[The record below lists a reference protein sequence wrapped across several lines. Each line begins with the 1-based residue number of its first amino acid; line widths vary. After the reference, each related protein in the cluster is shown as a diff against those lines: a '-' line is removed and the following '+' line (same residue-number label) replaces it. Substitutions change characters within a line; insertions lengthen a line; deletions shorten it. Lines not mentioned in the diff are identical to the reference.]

1 MKRLCVFFF
10 SAAIVLS
17 LTCCTIK
24 SVDYLR
30 TAKKATEGKE
40 WINLTLSKDIYIGNE
55 YKRTDPYQV
64 YIHNDEN
71 NPFYVLY
78 NTGAMCYTKVGKTEL
93 LIADNRNRELSIF
106 LKDNNEDVFRQ
117 FVYETEQTVLNYLP
131 FYFVGLPNKMW
142 RDYTPMVDY
151 INDTVANA
159 MNCKEYVYSRNYKEF
174 NNETGEFDVS
184 LRKECHSWINIE
196 SHTLDS
202 VAVFTIYDE
211 EAPTRRY
218 SDYFYVQSVDNE
230 DKKTFFDSVFNFDN
244 PSYIGYTRHTESFLP
259 FSRTMGNAKDL
270 NSNNLQ
276 FPLVSLS
283 TGDTTSLANE
293 EGWLLLDMWRFGCPG
308 CDLGFRNLANEKDS
322 LGYRILEH
330 EGVKILS
337 VNTNS
342 DNIELLSEYAEAFR
356 CADIIYHGKGLQ
368 TELYVN
374 AFPSYFLISPDKQ
387 IIWRGNELGN
397 YSELLK
403 AKEEYDKTRITN

>member
-1 MKRLCVFFF
+1 M
-10 SAAIVLS
+10 
-17 LTCCTIK
+17 
-24 SVDYLR
+24 
-30 TAKKATEGKE
+30 
-40 WINLTLSKDIYIGNE
+40 
-55 YKRTDPYQV
+55 
-64 YIHNDEN
+64 
-71 NPFYVLY
+71 LY
-78 NTGAMCYTKVGKTEL
+78 ESRK
-93 LIADNRNRELSIF
+93 NRELTSISRQ
-106 LKDNNEDVFRQ
+106 NNEDLFKQ
-117 FVYETEQTVLNYLP
+117 FAYETDQVALNYLP

-142 RDYTPMVDY
+142 RDYTPRVDEF
-151 INDTVANA
+151 NEAANY
-159 MNCKEYVYSRNYKEF
+159 KEYVYSRHYKEL

-184 LRKECHSWINIE
+184 LRNECHSWVNSE
-196 SHTLDS
+196 SLTLDS

-211 EAPTRRY
+211 EAPMRRY

-230 DKKTFFDSVFNFDN
+230 DKTAFFDSVFNFDN

-270 NSNNLQ
+270 NSDNLQ
-276 FPLVSLS
+276 FPLVGLS

-368 TELYVN
+368 TELCVN
-374 AFPSYFLISPDKQ
+374 AFPTYYLISPDKQ

-403 AKEEYDKTRITN
+403 AKEEYDKTQKTD